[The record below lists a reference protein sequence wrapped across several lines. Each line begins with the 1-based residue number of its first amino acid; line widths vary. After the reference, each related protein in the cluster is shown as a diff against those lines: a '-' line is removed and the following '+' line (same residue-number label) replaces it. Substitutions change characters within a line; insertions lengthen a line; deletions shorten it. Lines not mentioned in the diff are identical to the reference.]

1 MSTILSNQVTPHAGC
16 TLVIFGASGD
26 LAKKKLYP
34 SLYQLY
40 KQKLLPQ
47 PFHVVGYSR
56 TKMTDEQ
63 FREKLCASHTYEDT
77 SFFSHISYISGE
89 SYSDEA
95 SLAKLSKAFETHS
108 QNRIFYLSLP
118 PAEFRNV
125 CSGLK
130 KAKLITQNSGSKEN
144 AHTIV
149 GREPF
154 TRIVFEKPFGSDYT
168 SALKLKKFV
177 SNHFENEQI
186 FPVDHYLGKEPLQ
199 NVLYFRF
206 ANSVFENLWNGRYID
221 HMQITLNE
229 DIRVEKRAGYFD
241 NNGIMRDMVQSHAL
255 QVLALSCMEPPSVFT
270 ADAIRAEKTKFLQL
284 LQPFEASDVMMSSG
298 IIRAQ
303 YENYLQEEGVAPDS
317 KTETLVAFR
326 VPIHNWRWS
335 GMPVYI
341 RTGKALSRK
350 CAELVV
356 HFKDVLYNIFGNA
369 HTFAGNKLIF
379 RFQPDTFLKFS
390 IQTKV
395 PVNDMILKST
405 NMNFLYSDEFKDI
418 DYSNGYDR
426 ILHSALANDG
436 TLFLSQEE
444 ILAQWKF
451 SDSILNEWHGDKYI
465 PLYNYKIGSEGPQEL
480 HELMHMDNRAWNN
493 D

>member
-1 MSTILSNQVTPHAGC
+1 MPDILNNQVTPHAGC

-40 KQKLLPQ
+40 TQKLLPET
-47 PFHVVGYSR
+47 FHVVGYSR
-56 TKMTDEQ
+56 TNMTQDEFQ
-63 FREKLCASHTYEDT
+63 KNLSSCYAYKDS
-77 SFFSHISYISGE
+77 SFFSHISYMSGQ
-89 SYSDEA
+89 SYSDEKA
-95 SLAKLSKAFETHS
+95 LAQLNKVFEKHS

-118 PAEFRNV
+118 PSEFRNV
-125 CSGLK
+125 CTGLK
-130 KAKLITQNSGSKEN
+130 KAGIITQNSGSKDN
-144 AHTIV
+144 AHTV
-149 GREPF
+149 LGRQPF
-154 TRIVFEKPFGSDYT
+154 TRVVFEKPFGRNYT

-177 SNHFENEQI
+177 SNHFKAEQI

-241 NNGIMRDMVQSHAL
+241 RNGIMRDMVQSHAL
-255 QVLALSCMEPPSVFT
+255 QVLALSCMEPPSVF
-270 ADAIRAEKTKFLQL
+270 AAEAIRAEKTKFLQL
-284 LQPFEASDVMMSSG
+284 LQPFEASDVMMGSG

-303 YENYLQEEGVAPDS
+303 YEKYLQEEGVAPHS
-317 KTETLVAFR
+317 KTETLVALKI
-326 VPIHNWRWS
+326 PIHNWRWS

-356 HFKDVLYNIFGNA
+356 HFKDVPYNMFG
-369 HTFAGNKLIF
+369 HMQTFSGNKLIF
-379 RFQPDTFLKFS
+379 RFQPETFLKFS

-395 PVNDMILKST
+395 PVNEMVLKST
-405 NMNFLYSDEFKDI
+405 DMNFMYSDEFKHI

-426 ILHSALANDG
+426 ILHSAFANDG
-436 TLFLSQEE
+436 TIFLSQDE

-451 SDSILNEWHGDKYI
+451 SDSILNEWQGDKYI
-465 PLYNYKIGSEGPQEL
+465 PLYNYAIGSDGPQEL
-480 HELMHMDNRAWNN
+480 YELMHKDNRAWNK